1 MYCPNCK
8 QEYDGKFCPECGTK
22 LIEKP
27 ATSGV
32 SLNLGDAN
40 AISGGLHVSDS
51 HAIHNEDKSVHNIT
65 NTTSTVNNITQVSA
79 QKTEL
84 ELLKERE
91 TLYLN
96 ACKRAYEDNVLEQ
109 REKMELDRYRM
120 EIGLDE
126 DTADRILDQVRRL
139 VNRNAPKTE
148 LTGLAKIKLKQLTEA
163 LKKNEVQA
171 IMRQIDSFEA
181 LAGKFSNDEL
191 QYKYYL
197 VLATL
202 RYEKCI
208 EKYENSKVDSY
219 WKSFWT
225 YFAYLKAGKMAK
237 AAEILYSLDDKFPNY
252 PEDNITLLA
261 TAGSYIKDDMEAAKE
276 YLETVNGDYSPA
288 LQRFAEAVYFLLAPE
303 IAREMGATE
312 QSCAFYLVNIFEQG
326 MEIHNLVSEQTTSKE
341 PENTQVWER
350 KQTKQETTIETTT
363 KSAISESSFNAIP
376 KKEKQERAKVSEI
389 AKQKEE
395 KDKQEIKQLR
405 DKLNNLAGKWEKEG
419 SPMVEAIPQ
428 LCEEYLKKLE
438 SSLIEDNHNCRF
450 WQTPLYKRYEW
461 DSIEKCVSL
470 HRKLVELNFDSV
482 KKDISRLDNISKKI
496 IESLEIMES
505 GKNIKS
511 YETQLK
517 SVNDQLKKYESCIN
531 QLVDDVPHSLLRFYK
546 RMNRFKTGGN
556 IVVSGRPEPYFGKD
570 SALKCCLSE

>member
-32 SLNLGDAN
+32 SLNLGDAA

-51 HAIHNEDKSVHNIT
+51 HAVHNEDKSIHNIT

-148 LTGLAKIKLKQLTEA
+148 LTGLAKIKLKQLTDA

-252 PEDNITLLA
+252 PEDNINLLA

-276 YLETVNGDYSPA
+276 YLETVMGDYSPA

-312 QSCAFYLVNIFEQG
+312 QMCAFYLVNIFKQG
-326 MEIHNLVSEQTTSKE
+326 TKTNNLVSEQTAPEESENIQVTEKEQAKQGATS
-341 PENTQVWER
+341 EN
-350 KQTKQETTIETTT
+350 TT
-363 KSAISESSFNAIP
+363 KSAIPISHSNDILKKKWQAMTLEAYKMLLECDGPDDYYSMLNMLIPPAIAEESIAIALTACVFNSLGQGDEAEKWADKLMVLDQQNEDADVMRAKAEIYEAGIGRYEKNIDYAIAFYKAAATKGNLDALCCIANLYYMGEKVEQDYQLALSWAKIAYEAKNPFGLFIYGRAYYEGHGMPKDALTGKRLISEAA
-376 KKEKQERAKVSEI
+376 KKEDVYSTGAAEAQMFI
-389 AKQKEE
+389 
-395 KDKQEIKQLR
+395 R
-405 DKLNNLAGKWEKEG
+405 D
-419 SPMVEAIPQ
+419 
-428 LCEEYLKKLE
+428 
-438 SSLIEDNHNCRF
+438 
-450 WQTPLYKRYEW
+450 
-461 DSIEKCVSL
+461 
-470 HRKLVELNFDSV
+470 NF
-482 KKDISRLDNISKKI
+482 N
-496 IESLEIMES
+496 
-505 GKNIKS
+505 
-511 YETQLK
+511 
-517 SVNDQLKKYESCIN
+517 
-531 QLVDDVPHSLLRFYK
+531 
-546 RMNRFKTGGN
+546 
-556 IVVSGRPEPYFGKD
+556 
-570 SALKCCLSE
+570 

>member
-8 QEYDGKFCPECGTK
+8 QEYDGNFCPECGTK

-27 ATSGV
+27 ADSGV
-32 SLNLGDAN
+32 SVNLGDAN
-40 AISGGLHVSDS
+40 AISGGLHVADS
-51 HAIHNEDKSVHNIT
+51 HNVHNEDRSVHNIT

-79 QKTEL
+79 RKTEM
-84 ELLKERE
+84 ELLQERK

-109 REKMELDRYRM
+109 WEKMELDRYRM

-126 DTADRILDQVRRL
+126 ATADRILDQVRQL
-139 VNRNAPKTE
+139 VNRNAPKNE
-148 LTGLAKIKLKQLTEA
+148 LTGLAKIKLKQLTDA
-163 LKKNEVQA
+163 LKNNEVQA

-181 LAGKFSNDEL
+181 LAGKFTNDEL

-202 RYEKCI
+202 RHEKCI
-208 EKYENSKVDSY
+208 EKYENSKVDNY

-225 YFAYLKAGKMAK
+225 YLAYLKADNMAK

-261 TAGSYIKDDMEAAKE
+261 TAGSYIKNDIEAAKD
-276 YLETVNGDYSPA
+276 YLDTVSGDYSPA
-288 LQRFAEAVYFLLAPE
+288 LQRFAETVYFLLDPE
-303 IAREMGATE
+303 LAKEMGATE
-312 QSCAFYLVNIFEQG
+312 QSCAFYLVNIFKQG
-326 MEIHNLVSEQTTSKE
+326 TGTHNLVSEQTTSKE
-341 PENTQVWER
+341 TENTQVSER

-363 KSAISESSFNAIP
+363 KSAVSESSSDVIL
-376 KKEKQERAKVSEI
+376 KKEKLERAKVSEI

-419 SPMVEAIPQ
+419 SPMLEAIPQ

-505 GKNIKS
+505 GKDNKS

-531 QLVDDVPHSLLRFYK
+531 QLIDDVPHSLLRFYK

-556 IVVSGRPEPYFGKD
+556 IVVSGRPEPYLGKD
-570 SALKCCLSE
+570 SALKYCLSE